1 MEVVSVFMGTYDI
14 RIIGDPALRQKADE
28 VVDIDITVAHIAERM
43 IQTMHKAGGIG
54 LAGPQVGVQKR
65 LFAWDLGDGP
75 HVIINPVITENDG
88 EWTFTEGCLSVPGL
102 SWDITRPKQAHMVG
116 FGLDGNEL
124 SIEADELAARLF
136 QHEIDHLDGILLI
149 DHLDEGMRRE
159 ALRVLRKT
167 GFTSVPQNR
176 LRPSV
181 VKELFAIAAKAD
193 PEAMKSF
200 LERSATESKL
210 QNPFPENR
218 GQLRL
223 P

>member
-1 MEVVSVFMGTYDI
+1 MRTYDI

-43 IQTMHKAGGIG
+43 MQTMHKAGGIG

-75 HVIINPVITENDG
+75 HVIVNPVIIEDDG
-88 EWTFTEGCLSVPGL
+88 EWTFAEGCLSLPGL
-102 SWDITRPKQAHMVG
+102 SCDITRPKQVHMVG

-124 SIEADELAARLF
+124 SIEADELLARLF

-149 DHLDEGMRRE
+149 DHLDEGMRKE
-159 ALRVLRKT
+159 TLRVLRET
-167 GFTSVPQNR
+167 GFTSVPRNR

-181 VKELFAIAAKAD
+181 VKELFVIAAKAD

-200 LERSATESKL
+200 LEQSATESTL
-210 QNPFPENR
+210 QNPFSENR
-218 GQLRL
+218 EQLRL

>member
-1 MEVVSVFMGTYDI
+1 MSTYDI

-28 VVDIDITVAHIAERM
+28 VVDMDVTVAHMAERM
-43 IQTMHKAGGIG
+43 VQTMHKAGGIG
-54 LAGPQVGVQKR
+54 LAGPQVGVLRR

-75 HVIINPVITENDG
+75 HVIVNPVITENDG

-102 SWDITRPKQAHMVG
+102 SCDITRPKQIHMVG
-116 FGLDGNEL
+116 LDLDGNEL

-149 DHLDEGMRRE
+149 DHLDEEMRKE
-159 ALRVLRKT
+159 TLKVLRKT
-167 GFTSVPQNR
+167 GFMSVPQNR

-200 LERSATESKL
+200 LEQSTTGSVL
-210 QNPFPENR
+210 QNPFSENKE
-218 GQLRL
+218 QLRL